1 MANLQKQIENLNNT
15 ISSQLPQ
22 DILHAFATSIADM
35 KEKKIENYSLK
46 KGMKL
51 PRFTLKSI
59 KGTDID
65 SDSLL
70 NEYDKIILAFFRG
83 SWCPYCNLEL
93 KALQDSLTKIENKK
107 VKLIAISPQ
116 RPEYSLSMV
125 DENSLTFDILF
136 DENNT
141 LAQQLGISFR
151 LQDFVIPHYQQLGID
166 LKEYNGN
173 DENTLPIPAVFVVDR
188 DYNVTYS
195 FVDANYMNRVDTDE
209 LIKSCE

>member
-1 MANLQKQIENLNNT
+1 MANLQKQIENLNNA
-15 ISSQLPQ
+15 IGLQLPQ
-22 DILHAFATSIADM
+22 DTLHAFAASIADM
-35 KEKKIENYSLK
+35 KEKKIENHSLK
-46 KGMKL
+46 KGMQL

-70 NEYDKIILAFFRG
+70 GEYDKIILAFFRG

-93 KALQDSLTKIENKK
+93 KALQESLVKIENEKA
-107 VKLIAISPQ
+107 KLIAISPQ
-116 RPEYSLSMV
+116 RPEYSQSAA
-125 DENSLTFDILF
+125 DDNKITFDILF
-136 DENNT
+136 DENNA
-141 LAQQLGISFR
+141 LAKQLGISFR

-173 DENTLPIPAVFVVDR
+173 DENILPIPAVFVVDK
-188 DYNVTYS
+188 DYNVIYT

-209 LIKSCE
+209 LIRKL